1 MSVVPSNKILIS
13 SSRLPGLAVIFPINP
28 YIALSHLFLLLPDNG
43 IGAKTT
49 PAVAALAMKINSPLE
64 ILLIDNKDRKST
76 RLNSS
81 HVAISYA
88 VFCLKKKIYNENRY

>member
-64 ILLIDNKDRKST
+64 ILLIDNNITSHSFYCQADLLERRRKT
-76 RLNSS
+76 
-81 HVAISYA
+81 
-88 VFCLKKKIYNENRY
+88 